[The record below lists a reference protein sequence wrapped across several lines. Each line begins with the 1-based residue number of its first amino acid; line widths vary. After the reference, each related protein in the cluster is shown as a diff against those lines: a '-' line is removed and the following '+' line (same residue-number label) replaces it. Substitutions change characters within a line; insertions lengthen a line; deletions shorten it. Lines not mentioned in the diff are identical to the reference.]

1 MGVSIMDYLLLAKA
15 GYKKAD
21 IDKILSQ
28 PEKEEET
35 NPEEQPAATAP
46 TLEETTE
53 SAELEKAPEKEEK
66 PEPKKDE
73 IDYKKLYEQSQEDL
87 KSAQAANRAKDNSNA
102 PDADPLAEIRSKIG
116 TYFN

>member
-35 NPEEQPAATAP
+35 NPKEQPAATAP
-46 TLEETTE
+46 TLEEITE
-53 SAELEKAPEKEEK
+53 SAELEKASEKEEK

-73 IDYKKLYEQSQEDL
+73 IDYKELYEKSQEDL
-87 KSAQAANRAKDNSNA
+87 KKAQAQNRGADASQNA
-102 PDADPLAEIRSKIG
+102 TDPETDLKSVISS
-116 TYFN
+116 FF